1 MTEPEP
7 EPDPGPPRLADLDQ
21 LASRLLEHAAAE
33 LEPTRTTLELTG
45 YADGDYELRA
55 FETVSIRSAPDGEG
69 DVWERVEIRYN
80 RRLEWIQRRHY
91 YETDRRC
98 LDETITDL
106 EAYPDPTTAVD
117 E

>member
-1 MTEPEP
+1 MTDSDPEL
-7 EPDPGPPRLADLDQ
+7 PRLDDLDP
-21 LASRLLEHAAAE
+21 LAERLLEHAAAE
-33 LEPTRTTLELTG
+33 LEPARTTLELTG

-55 FETVSIRSAPDGEG
+55 FETVSLRSDPDRG

-80 RRLEWIQRRHY
+80 RRLEWIQRCHY
-91 YETDRRC
+91 YETDQGRFG
-98 LDETITDL
+98 ETVTDL

>member
-1 MTEPEP
+1 MTDSEPEL
-7 EPDPGPPRLADLDQ
+7 PRLADLDP
-21 LASRLLEHAAAE
+21 LADRLLEHAASE
-33 LEPTRTTLELTG
+33 FEPARTTLELTG

-55 FETVSIRSAPDGEG
+55 FETVSIRSAPDGDG
-69 DVWERVEIRYN
+69 DIWERVEIRYD

-91 YETDRRC
+91 YETDEEC
-98 LDETITDL
+98 LEETVTDL